1 VNAARGGSG
10 RNGVAG
16 AANPSTE
23 LAALRRRAYGP
34 DADIADDPA
43 AQRRLAELE
52 QLVHV
57 DDAEDTEPDDS
68 AASAPTRHAAAPPA
82 ASAGSQASASPS
94 DPRSRNRHRATRIVL
109 FAAAVVGVL
118 AVGLVLGVALG
129 GLLGIGAGIGMGI
142 GSGSGVGLTE
152 SEATEPAEAP
162 STAAPIGAPSDFTL
176 SIAARAGER
185 GAGWASSLE
194 VWGVMAGTMMPHE
207 SFGDL
212 DLWTATGVSGS
223 RCLVFSLDGRVI
235 TAECAG
241 GNLDPVFDITLGDR
255 TRFIDFPSSLPDGTV
270 IRFVARTDAVDVWIR
285 EPAGQ

>member
-1 VNAARGGSG
+1 VNAARGGTG
-10 RNGVAG
+10 LDGVAG

-34 DADIADDPA
+34 DADIGADPA

-52 QLVHV
+52 QLVRV
-57 DDAEDTEPDDS
+57 DDVEDTERDDS
-68 AASAPTRHAAAPPA
+68 AASVPARHAAASPA
-82 ASAGSQASASPS
+82 SSAGSQPSASPS
-94 DPRSRNRHRATRIVL
+94 DPQPRDRRRATRIAL

-118 AVGLVLGVALG
+118 GVGLVLGVALG
-129 GLLGIGAGIGMGI
+129 GLLGLGAGIGV
-142 GSGSGVGLTE
+142 GSGVGLTE
-152 SEATEPAEAP
+152 PAGTDQADAP
-162 STAAPIGAPSDFTL
+162 NAAAPLGSPPDL
-176 SIAARAGER
+176 SLGIAARAGER

-212 DLWTATGVSGS
+212 DLWTASGVSGS
-223 RCLVFSLDGRVI
+223 RCLVFSLDGRVV

-241 GNLDPVFDITLGDR
+241 GNFDPVFDVTLGDR
-255 TRFIDFPSSLPDGTV
+255 TRSISFGSALPDGTV
-270 IRFVARTDAVDVWIR
+270 IRFVARSDAVDVWIR